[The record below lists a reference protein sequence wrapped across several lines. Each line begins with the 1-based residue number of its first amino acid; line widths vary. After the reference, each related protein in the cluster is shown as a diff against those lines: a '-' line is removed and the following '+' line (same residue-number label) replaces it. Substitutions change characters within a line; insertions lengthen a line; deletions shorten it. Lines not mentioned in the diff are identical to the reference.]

1 MRKKMTFF
9 AILACLPLVLASCD
23 AVEEMGEDTLTTQGQ
38 EESVLTQ
45 PPVVVQPINTPLSNP
60 PLTDTKDVEYPP
72 ISIYVS
78 PQGSDDNDGS
88 SREQAFASV
97 KQALESAQAGD
108 IVLVSEGVYTE
119 GIELEELI
127 GPIVIIGEGDVVLD
141 GERKIRMGI
150 WCENCTN
157 ITFDNLTFRNYTDVG
172 IGVYLSDQIVMRNLT
187 VHNNGFAVQLV
198 DWDFEGYGI
207 MVDESSNVL
216 VEYNV
221 VYENGPNP
229 QIFPDFLMGTG
240 IDIYGCTH
248 CQMMYNQVYNNTGG
262 TLVEDSVDVLVEGNE
277 IWGND
282 LDASIDEWWDGGLWI
297 DGGHDITARNNI
309 FYDNLGPGIQVSNED
324 NQKVYGYV
332 LENNIS
338 TGNYFGIYVWNFGT
352 SDFPDESILKMIGNT
367 FANNSRQD
375 ILINDWECPPDDP
388 CE

>member
-1 MRKKMTFF
+1 MTFF
-9 AILACLPLVLASCD
+9 TILACLPLVLASCG
-23 AVEEMGEDTLTTQGQ
+23 AVEELGENTLTTQGQ
-38 EESVLTQ
+38 EESVFIQ
-45 PPVVVQPINTPLSNP
+45 PTVVQPINTPPSNP
-60 PLTDTKDVEYPP
+60 PLTDTEEVEYPP
-72 ISIYVS
+72 ISRYVS
-78 PQGSDDNDGS
+78 PHGSDENDGS
-88 SREQAFASV
+88 SRKQAHASV

-108 IVLVSEGVYTE
+108 VVLISEGVYSE

-127 GPIVIIGEGDVVLD
+127 GPIIIIGEGDVVLD
-141 GERKIRMGI
+141 GERNIRIGI
-150 WCENCTN
+150 WCENCAN

-172 IGVYLSDQIVMRNLT
+172 IGVYLGDQIVMRNLT

-198 DWDFEGYGI
+198 GWDFEGYGI

-216 VEYNV
+216 VENNV
-221 VYENGPNP
+221 VYENGPKP

-240 IDIYGCTH
+240 INIYGCTH

-282 LDASIDEWWDGGLWI
+282 LDASADGWWDGGLWI

-309 FYDNLGPGIQVSNED
+309 FHNNLGPGIEVSNED
-324 NQKVYGYV
+324 NQEVYGYV

-352 SDFPDESILKMIGNT
+352 NDFPDERILKMVGNT
-367 FANNSRQD
+367 FENNSYRD
-375 ILINDWECPPDDP
+375 IMITDWECPPDDP
-388 CE
+388 CD

>member
-1 MRKKMTFF
+1 MRKILTFL
-9 AILACLPLVLASCD
+9 AILSCLPLVLGSCD

-45 PPVVVQPINTPLSNP
+45 PTVVQPINTPLSNP
-60 PLTDTKDVEYPP
+60 PLTNTKDVEYPP

-78 PQGSDDNDGS
+78 PHGSDDNDGS

-108 IVLVSEGVYTE
+108 VVLISEGMYSE

-150 WCENCTN
+150 WCEHCAN

-187 VHNNGFAVQLV
+187 VYNNGFAVQLV

-309 FYDNLGPGIQVSNED
+309 IHDNLGPGIEVSNED

-352 SDFPDESILKMIGNT
+352 SDFPDESILKMVGNT

-375 ILINDWECPPDDP
+375 ILINDWECPPSDP

>member
-1 MRKKMTFF
+1 MQNKLTFF
-9 AILACLPLVLASCD
+9 ALLVSLSLVIASCD
-23 AVEEMGEDTLTTQGQ
+23 SIDDIVDDYDTHQVQ
-38 EESVLTQ
+38 EESVPPQSADPQ
-45 PPVVVQPINTPLSNP
+45 PVSTHP
-60 PLTDTKDVEYPP
+60 PTDKMDIEYLP

-88 SREQAFASV
+88 SREKAFASV
-97 KQALESAQAGD
+97 KQSLESAQAGD
-108 IVLVSEGVYTE
+108 VILISEGVYAE
-119 GIELEELI
+119 GIELDELV
-127 GPIVIIGEGDVVLD
+127 GPIVILGEGNVVLD

-150 WCENCTN
+150 WCEYCTD

-198 DWDFEGYGI
+198 DWEFEGYGI

-221 VYENGPNP
+221 AYENGPNP
-229 QIFPDFLMGTG
+229 QIFPNFLMGTG
-240 IDIYGCTH
+240 INIYGCTH
-248 CQMMYNQVYNNTGG
+248 CQMMYNQVYNNIGG

-297 DGGHDITARNNI
+297 DGGHDITARNNT
-309 FYDNLGPGIQVSNED
+309 FRDNLGPGIEVSNED
-324 NQKVYGYV
+324 NQEVYGYV

-352 SDFPDESILKMIGNT
+352 NDFPDESILKMVGNT
-367 FANNSRQD
+367 FEDNLYQD
-375 ILINDWECPPDDP
+375 IIITDWECPPDDP
-388 CE
+388 CD